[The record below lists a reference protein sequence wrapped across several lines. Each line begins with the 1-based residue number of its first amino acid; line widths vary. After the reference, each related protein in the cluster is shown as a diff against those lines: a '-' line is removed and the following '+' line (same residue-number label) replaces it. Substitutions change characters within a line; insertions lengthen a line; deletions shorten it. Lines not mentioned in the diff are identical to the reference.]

1 MNTDKIIL
9 CRAVLLSLACLIS
22 KPVLA
27 ETYVPLLDEYDGVRA
42 NDGRYLILPAFENT
56 DSNVRRKAYFIFPKY
71 LQYAGDE
78 NGSINLGVNHIG
90 YSLLP
95 DGSADFAPR
104 LSLLATIVAQ
114 GDSKTETAIKDELT
128 KRDVAEGFLEPAFPT
143 PTFEQY
149 DINIVTAGLSSYDDK
164 DVTKT
169 IQGGYPGQSFLV
181 KANLFTDA
189 NRAFVLDTPS
199 SSGRDASL
207 WGVSIQGK
215 IKGYG
220 NRLDCTI
227 NINMKKTYDY
237 FAARA
242 SAQAYWGAVGADV
255 SKEVRKMD
263 DEQVVNFGACRG
275 DQEKIDKLVMPVWQ
289 IIIDLRN
296 DDGEKMFYQ
305 MVKDVSTGTNHPGK
319 SESGWGFQASARW
332 ASVSSKKGVTFN
344 FNVATPIYWTM
355 PMAMSFVSSCSSYK
369 ANFINGSNPK
379 KACVD
384 ASDAKRIR
392 DAQRTCVIEFS
403 KDIEK
408 LSVPD
413 ELKQILYKDL
423 IRDGCGFN
431 FTSPILM
438 MSYPDI
444 EKLRM
449 SFEAERERVRKLVLA
464 EGGGN

>member
-1 MNTDKIIL
+1 MYANTNTWQTI
-9 CRAVLLSLACLIS
+9 VLLALFCIFGSPAF
-22 KPVLA
+22 A
-27 ETYVPLLDEYDGVRA
+27 ETYVPLLDEYDGVAA

-56 DSNVRRKAYFIFPKY
+56 DPNVRRKAYFIFPKY

-78 NGSINLGVNHIG
+78 SGSVKLGVNHIG

-104 LSLLATIVAQ
+104 LSILATVVAQ
-114 GDSKTETAIKDELT
+114 GDSTTETAIKAELT
-128 KRDVAEGFLEPAFPT
+128 KRDVAEGFLDPAFPT

-169 IQGGYPGQSFLV
+169 IPGGYPGQSFLV

-199 SSGRDASL
+199 KSGREANL
-207 WGVSIQGK
+207 WGVSVQGK

-220 NRLDCTI
+220 NRLDCTVD
-227 NINMKKTYDY
+227 INMKKTYDY

-242 SAQAYWGAVGADV
+242 SVQAYWGAVGTDV
-255 SKEVRKMD
+255 STEVRKMD
-263 DEQVVNFGACRG
+263 DEQVINFGACRG

-305 MVKDVSTGTNHPGK
+305 MVKDVSGGTNHPGK
-319 SESGWGFQASARW
+319 SDSGWGFQASARW
-332 ASVSSKKGVTFN
+332 ASVSSKKSVTFN

-355 PMAMSFVSSCSSYK
+355 PMAMSFVSSCKTYQ

-384 ASDAKRIR
+384 ANDAQKIH
-392 DAQRTCVIEFS
+392 DAQRKCVINYA
-403 KDIEK
+403 KDIAN

-413 ELKQILYKDL
+413 DLKQILYKDL

-431 FTSPILM
+431 FTSPIMM
-438 MSYPDI
+438 MSYPEI
-444 EKLRM
+444 EKLRA
-449 SFEAERERVRKLVLA
+449 SFEATRERVRKEIIA
-464 EGGGN
+464 EGGGH